1 MPAVQVGSACPIRHH
16 LTMASSTSTNPIVLI
31 TGANTGLGLA
41 IVKALY
47 QSTTAYT
54 ILLCGRSIQK
64 AQDAAHQIQAG
75 DPSGSGVVP
84 MQVDLESDE
93 SIEKLARDVG
103 EKYGRVDIL
112 INNAGTYIHP
122 KLHIITFILL
132 KLIYVPAGASFDQE
146 LLKGSISAREAWNR
160 TWNVN
165 VTGTHILTSTFMPLL
180 LQSSQSPSPDPRRL
194 IFITSGLSS
203 LAGTESNVTHP
214 INLSPPEGWP
224 KSYEGMFFCPSY
236 RSSKTGMN
244 MMMREWVRLLR
255 NDGDKV
261 KVFCVSPGFLATNWN
276 GMTPEQMKKI
286 GALDASVGGEF
297 IRDVVEGKR
306 DEDAGKII
314 RKHDAQP
321 F

>member
-1 MPAVQVGSACPIRHH
+1 
-16 LTMASSTSTNPIVLI
+16 
-31 TGANTGLGLA
+31 
-41 IVKALY
+41 
-47 QSTTAYT
+47 
-54 ILLCGRSIQK
+54 
-64 AQDAAHQIQAG
+64 
-75 DPSGSGVVP
+75 
-84 MQVDLESDE
+84 
-93 SIEKLARDVG
+93 
-103 EKYGRVDIL
+103 
-112 INNAGTYIHP
+112 
-122 KLHIITFILL
+122 
-132 KLIYVPAGASFDQE
+132 
-146 LLKGSISAREAWNR
+146 
-160 TWNVN
+160 
-165 VTGTHILTSTFMPLL
+165 
-180 LQSSQSPSPDPRRL
+180 
-194 IFITSGLSS
+194 
-203 LAGTESNVTHP
+203 
-214 INLSPPEGWP
+214 
-224 KSYEGMFFCPSY
+224 MFFCPSY